1 MCRRSGGGTHRESVD
16 GLENLPSSKVTSAFL
31 QAVSDRPIDTPSPL
45 GRGSRHAPNKLVCQ
59 LRRGTVVAFLLVLP
73 VGTDQARFELRLQP
87 QLDTPSPLGRGS
99 SHAPNKPVRLLR
111 RGTVLSFRWA
121 LTSAASSL

>member
-1 MCRRSGGGTHRESVD
+1 MGTDWRRKLTSSCGFELR
-16 GLENLPSSKVTSAFL
+16 LLPQL
-31 QAVSDRPIDTPSPL
+31 DTPSPL